1 MADRLEEAI
10 RVVIETQGR
19 EGVDELRLAFGNLGD
34 ISVEAAAKTAD
45 LLDSLTGLNAAA
57 GKLDSYQRMTE
68 ELAQLESSFD
78 ANQRAAYQLSLQIM
92 ASESPSKEML
102 NAQRQLKIEA
112 EKLSQTLSGQRAAME
127 EVAASLAESGLAAS
141 DAGKSQAALS
151 ARLAGVNAE
160 LLEHA
165 NALKADAQRTAQ
177 YRDDLDGLSGG
188 LADMSREF
196 QQFSSAVAAV
206 GDELSAIDKPN
217 ARLLAQQRA
226 LTEESENLERLFKDQ
241 ASAIADASN
250 DVDGLAENSAR
261 LAKVQEQIAEAY
273 HRTIDAIEG
282 QSRAVRQEAD
292 DARRR
297 NMVIED
303 ADERFRRQAQSSKVA
318 AKALADYRERA
329 ADAAAGSGDLA
340 SATES
345 TVSWFGRLKAVAAGA
360 IAFVGLNRVVDGIK
374 AIVKEGSDA
383 EQELA
388 QLEAALHATGRTS
401 EFTAQSLAAMRQ
413 QLQSGL
419 FDDGQISA
427 AQVRLLS
434 YTNIVGEQFPAA
446 MQITIDQAQRLGMSL
461 EQSAEVVGKAL
472 QTPSKA
478 MESLSKQGFTL
489 DDSQKAL
496 IKSLEATGQVAQAQS
511 IILDL
516 LAESYGGAAAA
527 AKVGT
532 IAGLWKAA
540 TDRFKDWKQE
550 VADQGVLAYFKDQL
564 TTLLATLDRLAKDG
578 SLTRWAKQ
586 TSQAIIGMAEAVKG
600 ATRWVADHARVIGL
614 MAAAYAQF
622 KVVGALLQLNA
633 WRAALLAT
641 TRAQL
646 ANNAAVAA
654 GSSGIGG
661 FGLLLRGLPK
671 AVPIAVSVLG
681 LEAAMGG
688 LSVLKTVAQD
698 IWKQHDPALKRAG
711 EAQRAYISQVRD
723 SALELRRQAV
733 SFIEYRDVVVK
744 TTEEVARMG
753 QAEREAYAQRLAGL
767 EQYLTAQEGFL
778 LMQQKAGVATAAQ
791 LQELGLV
798 TQQLLAVST
807 GYAGLSKAVN
817 IAADAMKSGIGGAA
831 QLVVE
836 QLQGVQ
842 SNARLATDSISKM
855 MSGLNF
861 ADTGSLAAV
870 GTALGYVASQGAA
883 AERNVRDGLLE
894 SLRKLSGEEL
904 ARFQAASQAAFEAL
918 PQGAANAAAVLQT
931 TLLAAMEKLGV
942 SASRLGV
949 QFTGAGR
956 DAIAAFGAVS
966 ESAVATG
973 VQIEEAFKAA
983 LGKVATLDEA
993 RTLGALLEAA
1003 GTQGKV
1009 GFDAAARSAAAL
1021 NARIRDIQASVNP
1034 LADEFARLGIQSQE
1048 SLNNTRDSAKAAFE
1062 AIQRGASQGKASIE
1076 DVRRAFEAYASTARA
1091 AVADSDD
1098 WRRGQVESQ
1107 LQVQGQI
1114 LQTGQHLKDMGGSGQ
1129 SAMQQVQ
1136 AGAQAGTQ
1144 AVGQLAQ
1151 ETSQAGNQMENLGN
1165 RAEQSGQQMGKA
1177 GQAAQSMAFSIG
1189 EVSDAALKAM
1199 RNLSGPNP
1207 LQQFANALNRV
1218 TAQRKQLAEYK
1229 KELQGLAETEDEFA
1243 SSAKS
1248 RLAYQYDYLGK
1259 QEVAEVAAL
1268 EAQVQRKRAE
1278 QDRAAADAVQERRRA
1293 AQAEANAQAQLD
1305 AGRIQAGADKEQ
1317 VLIIDWKVPSKEVV
1331 AGATAQELQQAQ
1343 RIANLVTPMVLTA
1356 VQKSRS
1362 VSVRGRGR

>member
-112 EKLSQTLSGQRAAME
+112 DKLSQTLSGQRAAME

-241 ASAIADASN
+241 ASAIADASS

-282 QSRAVRQEAD
+282 QSRAVRQEAE

-550 VADQGVLAYFKDQL
+550 VADQGVLTYFKDQL
-564 TTLLATLDRLAKDG
+564 NTLLATLDRLAADG
-578 SLTRWAKQ
+578 SLSRWAKQ
-586 TSQAIIGMAEAVKG
+586 TAQAIITMAEAVKG
-600 ATRWVADHARVIGL
+600 TTQWVVDHARVIGL

-622 KVVGALLQLNA
+622 KIVGALIQLNA
-633 WRAALLAT
+633 WRASLIAT
-641 TRAQL
+641 TNAQI
-646 ANNAAVAA
+646 ANNAAVAS
-654 GSSGIGG
+654 GSRGIGR
-661 FGLLLRGLPK
+661 FGALLRGLPK
-671 AVPIAVSVLG
+671 IVPITVAVLG

-688 LSVLKTVAQD
+688 LDVLKTVAQD

-723 SALELRRQAV
+723 SALQLRQQAV
-733 SFIEYRDVVVK
+733 SFVAYRDVVIK
-744 TTEEVARMG
+744 SAAEVAKLG
-753 QAEREAYAQRLAGL
+753 EAERQAYEKRLSGL

-778 LMQQKAGVATAAQ
+778 LMQQKAGVATAEQ
-791 LQELGLV
+791 LQQLGQV
-798 TQQLLAVST
+798 TQRLLDVST
-807 GYAGLSKAVN
+807 GFASLRTGVKT
-817 IAADAMKSGIGGAA
+817 AADAMKNGIGGAA
-831 QLVVE
+831 QLVVQ
-836 QLQGVQ
+836 QLEGIEG
-842 SNARLATDSISKM
+842 NAKLAKDSIGKM
-855 MSGLNF
+855 FAGLNF
-861 ADTGSLAAV
+861 ADTASLASV
-870 GTALGYVASQGAA
+870 GEALGFIATQGAA
-883 AERNVRDGLLE
+883 AQQNVRDGLLAA
-894 SLRKLSGEEL
+894 LQQLSGEEL
-904 ARFQAASQAAFEAL
+904 ARFQGATQAAFNSL
-918 PQGAANAAAVLQT
+918 PQGAVNAAAVLQT
-931 TLLAAMEKLGV
+931 TLLAAMTKLGV
-942 SASRLGV
+942 ASGKLGV
-949 QFTGAGR
+949 GFTQAGR
-956 DAIAAFGAVS
+956 DAIAAFGAIT
-966 ESAVATG
+966 ENAVATST
-973 VQIEEAFKAA
+973 QIEAAFKAA
-983 LGKVATLDEA
+983 LGNVATLDEA
-993 RTLGALLEAA
+993 RTLGNLLQAA
-1003 GTQGKV
+1003 GEQGRV
-1009 GFDAAARSAAAL
+1009 GFDSAARAAAAL
-1021 NARIRDIQASVNP
+1021 RARLREIEAGLNP
-1034 LADEFARLGIQSQE
+1034 LTDEFQRLGIQSQQ
-1048 SLNNTRDSAKAAFE
+1048 SLNAARDSAWEAFE
-1062 AIQRGASQGKASIE
+1062 TIRKGAASGKASVE
-1076 DVRRAFEAYASTARA
+1076 DVRRAFRAYADTAKA
-1091 AVADSDD
+1091 AVADSDA
-1098 WRRGQVESQ
+1098 WRRSQVQSQ
-1107 LQVQGQI
+1107 LDVQGAVYE
-1114 LQTGQHLKDMGGSGQ
+1114 TGDALGELGAKGESAMVRVEQGAQKVSGALKEVKQASDEAGSGVERV
-1129 SAMQQVQ
+1129 A
-1136 AGAQAGTQ
+1136 AGAAAAG
-1144 AVGQLAQ
+1144 
-1151 ETSQAGNQMENLGN
+1151 ENLGSASTAARGFSLN
-1165 RAEQSGQQMGKA
+1165 MGEISDKTRELLGQM
-1177 GQAAQSMAFSIG
+1177 
-1189 EVSDAALKAM
+1189 
-1199 RNLSGPNP
+1199 SGPNS
-1207 LQQFANALNRV
+1207 LQQFANIWNSLYR
-1218 TAQRKQLAEYK
+1218 QRQDLAKYTEEQKKLLDGMDEISGKRKELAERFDLVGAGELDAIVQLENQIESK
-1229 KELQGLAETEDEFA
+1229 RLEKE
-1243 SSAKS
+1243 K
-1248 RLAYQYDYLGK
+1248 
-1259 QEVAEVAAL
+1259 AA
-1268 EAQVQRKRAE
+1268 QQ
-1278 QDRAAADAVQERRRA
+1278 AAQERRKA
-1293 AQAEANAQAQLD
+1293 AMAEAEAQAKAD
-1305 AGRIQAGADKEQ
+1305 ASRIQAGDTKEQ
-1317 VLIIDWKVPSKEVV
+1317 VLTIDWKAPSKEVV
-1331 AGATAQELQQAQ
+1331 AAATAAEIQQAE
-1343 RIANLVTPMVLTA
+1343 RIAGLVAPIVLR
-1356 VQKSRS
+1356 KIERSRA
-1362 VSVRGRGR
+1362 VSVRGTR

>member
-19 EGVDELRLAFGNLGD
+19 EGVDELRAAFGDLGD
-34 ISVEAAAKTAD
+34 VSVETAGKATK
-45 LLDSLTGLNAAA
+45 LLDSLTGLNEAAA
-57 GKLDSYQRMTE
+57 KADAFDGMLADLAELEKQFDDNQKAALALSLGIAEMEKPSREVLAAQRDLRKEGERLKKALNEQWDAVGKADDELSSLGVNTANLADHQQRLRIEATRSAAALTE
-68 ELAQLESSFD
+68 QA
-78 ANQRAAYQLSLQIM
+78 RAA
-92 ASESPSKEML
+92 A
-102 NAQRQLKIEA
+102 AEA
-112 EKLSQTLSGQRAAME
+112 EAGRRRKQQIEEGEAAFRKQATSSK
-127 EVAASLAESGLAAS
+127 AAAKSLAE
-141 DAGKSQAALS
+141 
-151 ARLAGVNAE
+151 
-160 LLEHA
+160 
-165 NALKADAQRTAQ
+165 
-177 YRDDLDGLSGG
+177 
-188 LADMSREF
+188 
-196 QQFSSAVAAV
+196 
-206 GDELSAIDKPN
+206 
-217 ARLLAQQRA
+217 
-226 LTEESENLERLFKDQ
+226 
-241 ASAIADASN
+241 
-250 DVDGLAENSAR
+250 
-261 LAKVQEQIAEAY
+261 
-273 HRTIDAIEG
+273 
-282 QSRAVRQEAD
+282 
-292 DARRR
+292 
-297 NMVIED
+297 
-303 ADERFRRQAQSSKVA
+303 
-318 AKALADYRERA
+318 YRERA

-340 SATES
+340 STTES
-345 TVSWFGRLKAVAAGA
+345 TVSWFGKLKAVAAGA

-489 DDSQKAL
+489 DDSQKSL
-496 IKSLEATGQVAQAQS
+496 IKSLEATGQVAKAQA

-532 IAGLWKAA
+532 IAGLWKTA

-550 VADQGVLAYFKDQL
+550 VADQGVLTYFKEQL
-564 TTLLATLDRLAKDG
+564 TTLLTTLDRLAADG
-578 SLTRWAKQ
+578 SLSRWAKQ
-586 TSQAIIGMAEAVKG
+586 TAQAIITMAEAVKG
-600 ATRWVADHARVIGL
+600 TTQWVVDHARVIGL

-622 KVVGALLQLNA
+622 KIVGALLQLNA
-633 WRAALLAT
+633 WRAALIAT
-641 TRAQL
+641 TNAQI
-646 ANNAAVAA
+646 ANNAAVAS
-654 GSSGIGG
+654 GSRGIGR
-661 FGLLLRGLPK
+661 FGALLRGLPK
-671 AVPIAVSVLG
+671 AVPITVAVLG

-688 LSVLKTVAQD
+688 LDVLKTVAQD

-723 SALELRRQAV
+723 SALQLREQAV
-733 SFIEYRDVVVK
+733 SFVAYRDVVIK
-744 TTEEVARMG
+744 SAEEVAKLG
-753 QAEREAYAQRLAGL
+753 EAERQAYEKRLSGL

-778 LMQQKAGVATAAQ
+778 LMQQKAGVATAEQ
-791 LQELGLV
+791 LQQLGQV
-798 TQQLLAVST
+798 TQKLLEVST
-807 GYAGLSKAVN
+807 GFAALRGGVQT
-817 IAADAMKSGIGGAA
+817 AADALTNGIGPAA
-831 QLVVE
+831 QLVVQ
-836 QLQGVQ
+836 QLAGIDG
-842 SNARLATDSISKM
+842 NAKLAKESIGKVFE
-855 MSGLNF
+855 GLNF
-861 ADTGSLAAV
+861 ADTASLEAV
-870 GTALGYVASQGAA
+870 GAALGYIASQGAA

-894 SLRKLSGEEL
+894 TLKKLSGEEL
-904 ARFQAASQAAFEAL
+904 LRFQASAQSAFEAM
-918 PQGAANAAAVLQT
+918 PQGATNAAAVLQT
-931 TLLAAMEKLGV
+931 TLVTAMERLGV
-942 SASRLGV
+942 SASRMGV
-949 QFTGAGR
+949 SFSAGGK
-956 DAIAAFGAVS
+956 DAIAAFGAVA
-966 ESAVATG
+966 ESAIATG
-973 VQIEEAFKAA
+973 VQIETAFKAA

-993 RTLGALLEAA
+993 RTLGALLESA
-1003 GTQGKV
+1003 GRQGKV

-1021 NARIRDIQASVNP
+1021 NARIREIQVAIDP
-1034 LADEFARLGIQSQE
+1034 LADEFARLGIQSQA
-1048 SLNNTRDSAKAAFE
+1048 SLNATRDAAKSAFE
-1062 AIQRGASQGKASIE
+1062 AIRDGAARGKASVE
-1076 DVRRAFEAYASTARA
+1076 DVRRAFRAYADATRA
-1091 AVADSDD
+1091 AAADSDQ
-1098 WRRGQVESQ
+1098 WRRDNVDSQ
-1107 LQVQGQI
+1107 LAVQESIYDTERSMQRLGDVSDVAMRQLQDGASRSRERLEEVRESAGGAADQVDRVGSSSER
-1114 LQTGQHLKDMGGSGQ
+1114 MGKQMG
-1129 SAMQQVQ
+1129 Q
-1136 AGAQAGTQ
+1136 AGA
-1144 AVGQLAQ
+1144 
-1151 ETSQAGNQMENLGN
+1151 
-1165 RAEQSGQQMGKA
+1165 
-1177 GQAAQSMAFSIG
+1177 AAQGMAFSIG
-1189 EVSDAALKAM
+1189 EVSDAALNAM

-1248 RLAYQYDYLGK
+1248 RLEYQYDYLGK

-1278 QDRAAADAVQERRRA
+1278 QDRAAADAMKERRRA
-1293 AQAEANAQAQLD
+1293 AQAEADAQAKLD

-1362 VSVRGRGR
+1362 VSVRGRR